1 MDVKRFGSRR
11 STHTFS
17 SISVLCCS
25 SYGAVFTNLASLQ
38 SNVTAVF
45 AHEPCLQP
53 HIPPGSCVRLRL
65 LCGKNEGTPPNLYV
79 RFCQYSP
86 TSPAYSPTSP
96 AYSPTSPQV
105 SSLVCAFVLSMW
117 VLKLIR
123 LHHSIHLRRRTRIDL
138 VFYTNGDNNKETSF
152 VFISLHWFSCDR
164 DLHLHSP
171 RTSWNGVASNL
182 TASLGLADFCVDP
195 GLLQALLL
203 INFISRNR
211 TYAR

>member
-17 SISVLCCS
+17 SISVLCRS

-65 LCGKNEGTPPNLYV
+65 LCGKNEGTPPNLYF

-105 SSLVCAFVLSMW
+105 SSLLVAFALSMT
-117 VLKLIR
+117 VSQFDMR
-123 LHHSIHLRRRTRIDL
+123 HRRSIPRRRRTRIDL
-138 VFYTNGDNNKETSF
+138 LVRDIISVITVILVSF
-152 VFISLHWFSCDR
+152 FL
-164 DLHLHSP
+164 
-171 RTSWNGVASNL
+171 
-182 TASLGLADFCVDP
+182 
-195 GLLQALLL
+195 
-203 INFISRNR
+203 
-211 TYAR
+211 